1 MKIDGCGGVDA
12 RGGLV
17 EVQLEA
23 SRKRQVEHAAEGDP
37 PNA

>member
-23 SRKRQVEHAAEGDP
+23 SRKRQVEHAVEGDP